1 MTLVTVRGSASPEEL
16 AAVVAAL
23 STRRPAAAVGRY
35 EQWRR
40 ARLAAVRGERG
51 GCG

>member
-1 MTLVTVRGSASPEEL
+1 MIRGPVSAEEL

-23 STRRPAAAVGRY
+23 STRRAAPATPRY
-35 EQWRR
+35 EEWRR
-40 ARLAAVRGERG
+40 ARLAAVRGEPG